1 MGIKV
6 KFQFYSFLFDKINK
20 KFSKPYGNSTK
31 LYEKLTNTHE
41 KLKKNFTYHVFPPLL
56 LVISRI
62 DFGAQWMRPRVRK
75 FKSEEQAIN
84 WQALGT
90 QEILFSAFPCTGAR
104 DMTPRNFALV
114 V

>member
-6 KFQFYSFLFDKINK
+6 KFQCYSFLFDKINK
-20 KFSKPYGNSTK
+20 KFSKPYGNSTQ

-41 KLKKNFTYHVFPPLL
+41 KLKKNFTYHVFPPLLIKEEEL

-84 WQALGT
+84 
-90 QEILFSAFPCTGAR
+90 
-104 DMTPRNFALV
+104 
-114 V
+114 